1 MVFIYAM
8 GRCRDGLCISIRKLL
23 SVLEGKE
30 MAIKIIPGLV
40 RLPRTATLRQVCE
53 VLEKDGG
60 VSM

>member
-1 MVFIYAM
+1 
-8 GRCRDGLCISIRKLL
+8 
-23 SVLEGKE
+23 